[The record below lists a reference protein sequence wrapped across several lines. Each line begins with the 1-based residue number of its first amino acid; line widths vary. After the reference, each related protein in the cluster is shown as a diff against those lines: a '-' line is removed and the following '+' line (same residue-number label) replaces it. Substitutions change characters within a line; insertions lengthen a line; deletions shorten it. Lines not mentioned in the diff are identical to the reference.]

1 MGNTASKAQI
11 ATLER
16 SKELDRVD
24 FRKDFWDCFK
34 GPGHQLT
41 GMSIVTFLVTIT
53 DTETVFQ
60 SLSCFLRGELKF
72 KQYICREGHVVLE
85 LCGDA

>member
-24 FRKDFWDCFK
+24 FPKDFWDCF
-34 GPGHQLT
+34 
-41 GMSIVTFLVTIT
+41 
-53 DTETVFQ
+53 
-60 SLSCFLRGELKF
+60 
-72 KQYICREGHVVLE
+72 
-85 LCGDA
+85 